1 MTEGFRLGCLVGL
14 TEGLLV
20 GDTLGVK
27 VGRSVGL
34 VGFRVGLYVG
44 YIDTK
49 LSKDPY
55 IVDIEFES
63 DKGTNIELV

>member
-1 MTEGFRLGCLVGL
+1 MTEGFRLGWKVGNIVGCLVGL

-20 GDTLGVK
+20 RDTLGVK
-27 VGRSVGL
+27 VW
-34 VGFRVGLYVG
+34 VGLYVG
-44 YIDTK
+44 YINTK

-63 DKGTNIELV
+63 DKGTNILV